1 MTDASKPAPTE
12 EERVA
17 RAREKARLRK
27 QRYDAR
33 MKGAAS
39 EEESGGRKACVLY
52 LNEDARDVLKRNRL
66 ARRLLD
72 QKPILDSELVEALLL
87 AYRQQEEARQ
97 PVVTVKLH
105 DFEGTYR
112 LDKLVSRYNDLFEEF
127 NDQLRELNAEKD
139 SRAEAEAAVEEAMDD
154 RDMDWSEAENAL
166 LPIHQREMAVNGA
179 RLVADIRGILNQA
192 NSDAEASR
200 KLTFALADY
209 IFNLIDQVQ
218 R

>member
-87 AYRQQEEARQ
+87 AHSQQEEARQ
-97 PVVTVKLH
+97 PEVTVKLQ
-105 DFEGTYR
+105 DREQTYR
-112 LDKLVSRYNDLFEEF
+112 LDKLVGRYNDLFENF
-127 NDQLRELNAEKD
+127 KDQRRKLKSEKEL
-139 SRAEAEAAVEEAMDD
+139 RAEAEAAVDEVMYE
-154 RDMDWSEAENAL
+154 RDMDWSEAESVL
-166 LPIHQREMAVNGA
+166 RPIHQREMAVNGA

-200 KLTFALADY
+200 KLTFELADY
-209 IFNLIDQVQ
+209 IFGLIDQVK